1 MSNAINNVLLIAAF
15 LWVGGV
21 VFVSVCMGI
30 LHALDIL
37 ENNYD

>member
-1 MSNAINNVLLIAAF
+1 MSEAINNVILIAAF
-15 LWVGGV
+15 LWLGGV

-37 ENNYD
+37 ENGHD

>member
-1 MSNAINNVLLIAAF
+1 MTEAVTNIGLIAAF
-15 LWVGGV
+15 LWLGGV

-37 ENNYD
+37 GNDYD

>member
-1 MSNAINNVLLIAAF
+1 MTEMITNVFMLTVF

-30 LHALDIL
+30 LHAFDVL
-37 ENNYD
+37 ENKYD

>member
-1 MSNAINNVLLIAAF
+1 MIENVLLIAAL

-30 LHALDIL
+30 LSVLDIV
-37 ENNYD
+37 ENKYD